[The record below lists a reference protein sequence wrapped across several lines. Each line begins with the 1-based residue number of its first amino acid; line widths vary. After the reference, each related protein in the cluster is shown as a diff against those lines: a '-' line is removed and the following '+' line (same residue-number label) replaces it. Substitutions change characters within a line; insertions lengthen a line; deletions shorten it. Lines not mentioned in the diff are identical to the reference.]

1 MSARTRAAVTAVRVA
16 LVHSALVLA
25 LAACTTS
32 PGGPDPGSGSP
43 QSSTPRSSSP
53 TQTPPSPAPA
63 PEVGECHDLSFG
75 QAVAVVGRTEP
86 VPCRRRHTA
95 ETYFVGRLDLR
106 TASGFTRRVDSRAA
120 QRQVRSTCAA
130 RLPRHLGR
138 TPRELR
144 LSMVQ
149 SVWFVPGPGQAELGA
164 DWFRCDL
171 VVVASPK
178 KLLRL
183 PRRTKGWDAVPAMC
197 ATAAPGTRTFKRV
210 TCEAR
215 HAWRAVSTV
224 DIPGPTLPPERAVAA
239 RMESTCRDAARSLAD
254 DPLDFSW
261 SQESPTPEQ
270 WNAGQHYGICWVP
283 A

>member
-1 MSARTRAAVTAVRVA
+1 MRVPGALVVLVLAVTACTATPTEPDRGPQP
-16 LVHSALVLA
+16 
-25 LAACTTS
+25 AASSTPTETT
-32 PGGPDPGSGSP
+32 PPDPG
-43 QSSTPRSSSP
+43 T
-53 TQTPPSPAPA
+53 T
-63 PEVGECHDLSFG
+63 PEVGECRDLSFR
-75 QAVAVVGRTEP
+75 QAVAVVGRTET

-106 TASGFTRRVDSRAA
+106 TASGSTRRVDSRAA
-120 QRQVRSTCAA
+120 QRQVRTTCAA

-149 SVWFVPGPGQAELGA
+149 AVWFIPSPAKAEAGA
-164 DWFRCDL
+164 DWFRCD
-171 VVVASPK
+171 VVAVASPRQ
-178 KLLRL
+178 LLRL

-197 ATAAPGTRTFKRV
+197 ATAAPGTRGFRRV
-210 TCEAR
+210 SCGAP

-224 DIPGPTLPPERAVAA
+224 DIPGRTLPGAKAIA
-239 RMESTCRDAARSLAD
+239 GRMESPCRDAARSSAD

-261 SQESPTPEQ
+261 SQESPTQEQ
-270 WNAGQHYGICWVP
+270 WDAGQRYGICWVP